1 MLVMFGKM
9 HGGKNEQND
18 NMWQDE
24 KSKHANI
31 FLNLIC
37 CIDSSVFAVPL
48 LCVRPEWNQVCSV
61 NTSVYKSPNTRI
73 CIGPIVFRPAQ
84 GRCVKWKALIGF
96 VHLYGETSVSL
107 CRQRPG
113 TFRQAQSTD

>member
-1 MLVMFGKM
+1 MFGKM
-9 HGGKNEQND
+9 HGGGNEQND

-48 LCVRPEWNQVCSV
+48 LCVRPEWNQVCSA

-73 CIGPIVFRPAQ
+73 Q
-84 GRCVKWKALIGF
+84 
-96 VHLYGETSVSL
+96 TSPGAVCKVESVNWICASL
-107 CRQRPG
+107 W
-113 TFRQAQSTD
+113 